1 MPFTCFVNR
10 FYASTVASTLSSTAC
25 VPMTWRGDPQLLRW
39 QNYPARAGVEN
50 RHSNELI
57 ATIAEDDIVI

>member
-1 MPFTCFVNR
+1 MRKLTALLLR
-10 FYASTVASTLSSTAC
+10 LHGRQHLIEHGLHADHVAVHA
-25 VPMTWRGDPQLLRW
+25 QLLRW